1 MFKERQK
8 DLILKNTC
16 NQREVINSG
25 GVSLN
30 SDISL
35 LLILLLLILIHIPD
49 TFSRYFHL
57 KYLVFVIIKKGE
69 IVRTKFESTTLY
81 LSFDDNKVKRYSI
94 YKFHV

>member
-1 MFKERQK
+1 MFKDRKRSDPEEHAY
-8 DLILKNTC
+8 
-16 NQREVINSG
+16 QREVTNSG

-30 SDISL
+30 SDFSL
-35 LLILLLLILIHIPD
+35 LLNSETSP
-49 TFSRYFHL
+49 RYLFTLCFHL

-94 YKFHV
+94 YMFHV